1 MGLTGR
7 FSVQASGMNLQYQW
21 SRNGSPISGAN
32 ASTYTTPATTF
43 SDSGSNFTVAVS
55 NPAGSAISSPASLTV
70 TARAPKE
77 GDLRFQQVD
86 ASSTVNG
93 YTQTSA
99 FLPSGVNCPV
109 AASGGNGVLSS
120 GTGTSFF
127 LSNTPCSWQYMI
139 FDLPVGA
146 AGLQVGYFG
155 GPVQGSQ
162 ATLHGPFLGPNSNSP
177 DPSGSNSVVIALDV
191 VPSANGL
198 GFGFVSSATSSGFDR
213 TEYTVP
219 SSGLQ
224 ALVTQ
229 EGLRGR
235 VITAVGYDGTQ
246 ATAFSYGWTGDPS
259 TVYEAKVVFATIDTV
274 PDLIQGLAAEGYII
288 TATGSTE
295 AADGSGVILIGT
307 RIQGDTMAR
316 PVLVVDGLTGNLASI
331 SSQGY
336 ALVAV
341 VQKYQ
346 NNVLVLRK
354 YIGER

>member
-1 MGLTGR
+1 M
-7 FSVQASGMNLQYQW
+7 
-21 SRNGSPISGAN
+21 
-32 ASTYTTPATTF
+32 
-43 SDSGSNFTVAVS
+43 
-55 NPAGSAISSPASLTV
+55 
-70 TARAPKE
+70 
-77 GDLRFQQVD
+77 
-86 ASSTVNG
+86 
-93 YTQTSA
+93 
-99 FLPSGVNCPV
+99 
-109 AASGGNGVLSS
+109 
-120 GTGTSFF
+120 
-127 LSNTPCSWQYMI
+127 
-139 FDLPVGA
+139 
-146 AGLQVGYFG
+146 QVGYFG